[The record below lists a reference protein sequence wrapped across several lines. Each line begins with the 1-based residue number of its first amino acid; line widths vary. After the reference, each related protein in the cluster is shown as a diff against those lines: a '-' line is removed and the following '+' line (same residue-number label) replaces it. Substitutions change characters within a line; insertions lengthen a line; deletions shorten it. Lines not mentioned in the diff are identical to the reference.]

1 MTARRPRVDGFV
13 DAWTHA
19 EFRGDVT
26 LLAQLLHDDFVAV
39 DEGRTVDKETWISRY
54 RSGGLVHHAFFWRTL
69 DARVD
74 SLGAFVIGR
83 LDHSSS
89 YCGRAACGRRTV
101 TLTVTARNHRWQ
113 LAGLHTSHERP

>member
-1 MTARRPRVDGFV
+1 MTPRPSRVDDFV
-13 DAWTHA
+13 DTWADA
-19 EFRGDVT
+19 ERRGDVT
-26 LLAQLLHDDFVAV
+26 RLSRLLDDDFVAV
-39 DEGRTVDKETWISRY
+39 DEGRTVDKEAWIGRY

-74 SLGAFVIGR
+74 SCSAFVVGR

-101 TLTVTARNHRWQ
+101 TLTVTASNRRWQ
-113 LAGLHTSHERP
+113 LAGLHSSPECG

>member
-19 EFRGDVT
+19 ELRGDVT

-74 SLGAFVIGR
+74 SLGAFVVGH

-89 YCGRAACGRRTV
+89 YCGRARVRPAHRHLDRYRAQPP
-101 TLTVTARNHRWQ
+101 LAARGAPHQ
-113 LAGLHTSHERP
+113 S